1 MRNRKIGCFYGLA
14 IGDALGAAVEFRRPG
29 EFAEVK
35 SYRGFGPHGLLPG
48 QWTDDTS
55 MALALAD
62 SVAKGWDLKS
72 QLENYA
78 LWFETGKYSVNDRC
92 FDIGSTTRSAL
103 YEFID
108 NGRLISDD
116 NPELSGNG
124 SIMRLAPVPIKY
136 AGDPEIIKYLAES
149 SQTTHASDQC
159 VSACIALGLI
169 LEGLIEGK
177 SKELVLDREFVSEKL
192 NSLVDKVVQGSY
204 KLGIDIR
211 GSGWVVKSLEA
222 SLWAFYTS
230 SSFEET
236 VLKAVNLGDDA
247 DTTGA
252 IAGQLAG
259 AYYGFDKI
267 PQYLIDGLDR
277 KEMIETYLNPIL

>member
-1 MRNRKIGCFYGLA
+1 MINRKKGCFYGLA
-14 IGDALGAAVEFRRPG
+14 IGDALGAAVEFKKPG
-29 EFAEVK
+29 QFPEVK
-35 SYRGFGPHGLLPG
+35 SYRGFGPHGILPG

-62 SVAKGWDLKS
+62 SIAKGWDLKS

-78 LWFETGKYSVNDRC
+78 LWFKTGKYSVNNIC
-92 FDIGSTTRSAL
+92 FDIGCTTRSAL

-108 NGRLISDD
+108 NGRLISYN

-136 AGDPEIIKYLAES
+136 VGDPKLIQYLKES

-159 VSACIALGLI
+159 VSACVALGLI

-177 SKELVLDREFVSEKL
+177 SKESVLDKDFISEKL
-192 NSLVDKVVQGSY
+192 HPLIELCQQGSY
-204 KLGIDIR
+204 KLGVNIK
-211 GSGWVVKSLEA
+211 GSGWVVESLEA
-222 SLWAFYTS
+222 SLWAFHTS
-230 SSFEET
+230 NSFEET

-259 AYYGFDKI
+259 AYYGFDAI
-267 PQYLIDGLDR
+267 PQHLIDGLDR

>member
-1 MRNRKIGCFYGLA
+1 MINRKKGCFYGLA
-14 IGDALGAAVEFRRPG
+14 IGDALGAAVEFKKPG
-29 EFAEVK
+29 QFAEVK

-62 SVAKGWDLKS
+62 SIAKGWDIKS

-78 LWFETGKYSVNDRC
+78 LWFETGKYSVNGRC
-92 FDIGSTTRSAL
+92 FDIGTTTRSAL

-108 NGRLISDD
+108 NGRLISDND
-116 NPELSGNG
+116 PVLSGNG

-136 AGDPEIIKYLAES
+136 IGDPEIIDYLKES
-149 SQTTHASDQC
+149 SLTTHASDQC
-159 VSACIALGLI
+159 VSACVALGLI

-177 SKELVLDREFVSEKL
+177 SKESVLDKDFVSEKL
-192 NSLVDKVVQGSY
+192 DPLIDKVIQGSY
-204 KLGIDIR
+204 KLGINIK
-211 GSGWVVKSLEA
+211 GSGWVVESLEA
-222 SLWAFYTS
+222 SLWAFHTS
-230 SSFEET
+230 NSFEET

-259 AYYGFDKI
+259 AYYGFNKI
-267 PQYLIDGLDR
+267 PQHLIDGLDR
-277 KEMIETYLNPIL
+277 KDMIETYLNPIL